1 MSTLTNSSSVAISS
15 YVTQVIPSYETIKVE
30 NRCLDGTFHIQTI
43 GTPARI
49 CTVEFICLEAG
60 KILVDTAEGSG
71 ESLTITGASKYYTGA
86 IRKAPDWNRVAP
98 GLYKTTIILLVSA
111 EGAV

>member
-1 MSTLTNSSSVAISS
+1 MSTLTNSSSVVISS
-15 YVTQVIPSYETIKVE
+15 NVIRVIPSYETIKVE
-30 NRCLDGTFHIQTI
+30 NRCLDGSFHVQTI

-71 ESLTITGASKYYTGA
+71 ESLTITGGSKYYTG
-86 IRKAPDWNRVAP
+86 IVRKSLDWSRVAP
-98 GLYKTTIILLVSA
+98 GLYKTTIVLLVND
-111 EGAV
+111 EGDV